1 MAINPLSVPNFGG
14 PYSGGADFAPLGNL
28 GNVMQAQQDRQRQ
41 LAALGQLGT
50 DPTQNAM
57 ALIKSNDPR
66 LAQTGLELMQNLTRQ
81 KYQEAQ
87 QAESVRQFNLEQ
99 QDREARLKLAQEEA
113 ERGKFSGPTIS
124 GTRINPKTG
133 ESESVQLQRD
143 LRTGQWTPVEPP
155 EGISLLSPEEL
166 AIQKGQKNL
175 EEIRNQ
181 EKSVVASQRTIESA
195 DRAEKIAKAAMHA
208 PFGLAE
214 DFSKMWQFT
223 PEGTPGRES
232 AIATQQ
238 LAQDALQNM
247 IGQVRGT
254 FGGRSSTKQDQW
266 LKDAQAAP
274 NQSLPFQLAVIQ
286 RGRDLAKE
294 NQWIAQQTSEDMKT
308 GKFYKPGYVNPA
320 LRVPKELEASEDP
333 IPRNV
338 KAAPPAGTA
347 SPGGTAPPG
356 WESVGLGVD
365 PAAISKEDIAR
376 EIARRRREGNK

>member
-1 MAINPLSVPNFGG
+1 
-14 PYSGGADFAPLGNL
+14 
-28 GNVMQAQQDRQRQ
+28 
-41 LAALGQLGT
+41 
-50 DPTQNAM
+50 
-57 ALIKSNDPR
+57 
-66 LAQTGLELMQNLTRQ
+66 
-81 KYQEAQ
+81 
-87 QAESVRQFNLEQ
+87 
-99 QDREARLKLAQEEA
+99 
-113 ERGKFSGPTIS
+113 
-124 GTRINPKTG
+124 
-133 ESESVQLQRD
+133 
-143 LRTGQWTPVEPP
+143 
-155 EGISLLSPEEL
+155 
-166 AIQKGQKNL
+166 
-175 EEIRNQ
+175 
-181 EKSVVASQRTIESA
+181 
-195 DRAEKIAKAAMHA
+195 MHA
-208 PFGLAE
+208 PFGLSE
-214 DFSKMWQFT
+214 GFSKMWQFT

-333 IPRNV
+333 IPRNI
-338 KAAPPAGTA
+338 KAAPPAETAPPAGTA
-347 SPGGTAPPG
+347 GAPPPVPTGWTLPPRAPAGTAPPG

-376 EIARRRREGNK
+376 